1 MDELFEKIR
10 SAFEDFEED
19 ELQELVSQALDEGAD
34 PSRLIALLSGILE
47 GIGKQF
53 SEGTMFLPDM
63 VMAGDQMEQCMDIIR
78 PALQK
83 NAAQTTTLAKVV
95 LGSVAGDIHD
105 IGKNMVKAMLTV
117 SGFDVVDLGVDVS
130 AAQFYNAV
138 ITERP
143 QIVAMSSTM
152 VTTIPNMKDTITLLE
167 AKGLTDQ
174 VKIVVGGG
182 SMNEQLAAQLGNCT
196 YGGHDA
202 FEAAQVLKALV

>member
-95 LGSVAGDIHD
+95 LGSVAGD
-105 IGKNMVKAMLTV
+105 
-117 SGFDVVDLGVDVS
+117 
-130 AAQFYNAV
+130 
-138 ITERP
+138 
-143 QIVAMSSTM
+143 
-152 VTTIPNMKDTITLLE
+152 DTIFIVTRGLESSKSLSERIKILL
-167 AKGLTDQ
+167 KT
-174 VKIVVGGG
+174 V
-182 SMNEQLAAQLGNCT
+182 
-196 YGGHDA
+196 
-202 FEAAQVLKALV
+202 